1 MSKTDSLNII
11 TDERA
16 LDTDNFSLC
25 GDYSAIGIDRSLNRF
40 YVTYDR
46 ILFRKL
52 PEVIQTI
59 LEANGFAH
67 NFENML
73 SCLERL
79 RFGIR
84 SEHSGDSVKRGS
96 PCLVIRFPDKKKI
109 GALLS
114 SFYKEVN
121 KYEDIIASY
130 QADNITSGKKNRRE
144 LEVELKRLRE
154 ENAELKK
161 KNTELMQ
168 MVAHLQSAHEHALT
182 AGNSMPSD
190 MSFARAKE
198 IIAKD
203 RCVVLR
209 CRNKTQRV
217 PLSMLDAMPEKEQM
231 CLALFDKDNKISK
244 VFVYGEGSKAIPKT
258 ICSVLHIKGDRIKL
272 RDRLSRRVYLF
283 AVKSDEEREKLGRV
297 VRGSSV
303 IASMWKGHVFNL
315 EMITPAVD
323 GLFEDL
329 MHERVIRAGIDL
341 RIVDDDEREAQKWT
355 S

>member
-1 MSKTDSLNII
+1 MGRADSLNII

-16 LDTDNFSLC
+16 LDKDSFSLC
-25 GDYSAIGIDRSLNRF
+25 GDYSAVGIDRELNRF

-59 LEANGFAH
+59 LEANGFVH

-79 RFGIR
+79 CFGIR
-84 SEHSGDSVKRGS
+84 SEHGDDSVQRGS

-109 GALLS
+109 GALLNN
-114 SFYKEVN
+114 FYKEVN

-130 QADNITSGKKNRRE
+130 QADNMSGNKKDRRE
-144 LEVELKRLRE
+144 LENELKKLQE
-154 ENAELKK
+154 ENAALKK
-161 KNTELMQ
+161 KNSELMQ

-182 AGNSMPSD
+182 TSNSMPSD

-198 IIAKD
+198 IITKE
-203 RCVVLR
+203 CCLVLR
-209 CRNKTQRV
+209 CRDKTHRV
-217 PLSMLDAMPEKEQM
+217 PLNLLNALPEKEQL
-231 CLALFDKDNKISK
+231 CLAIFNKDNKISK
-244 VFVYGEGSKAIPKT
+244 VFVYGEGSKIIPKT
-258 ICSVLHIKGDRIKL
+258 VCAVLHIKGDRIKL

-283 AVKSDEEREKLGRV
+283 NVKSDEERERLGQV
-297 VRGSSV
+297 ARGSSV
-303 IASMWKGHVFNL
+303 IASLWKRHVVSL
-315 EMITPAVD
+315 EMLTPATD
-323 GLFEDL
+323 ALFEEL
-329 MHERVIRAGIDL
+329 MHERVMRAGIDL
-341 RIVDDDEREAQKWT
+341 QITADDEQEERAWK

>member
-1 MSKTDSLNII
+1 MGKADSLNII

-25 GDYSAIGIDRSLNRF
+25 GDYSAIGIDRDLNRF

-59 LEANGFAH
+59 LEANGFVH

-84 SEHSGDSVKRGS
+84 SEHRGDSVRRGS

-109 GALLS
+109 GALLNN
-114 SFYKEVN
+114 FYKEVN

-130 QADNITSGKKNRRE
+130 QADNISSNKKNRRE
-144 LEVELKRLRE
+144 LEVELKKLRE

-161 KNTELMQ
+161 KNTDLIQ

-190 MSFARAKE
+190 MAFARAKE

-203 RCVVLR
+203 RCLVLR
-209 CRNKTQRV
+209 CRNKTHRV
-217 PLSMLDAMPEKEQM
+217 PLSMLDALPEKEQM
-231 CLALFDKDNKISK
+231 CLAIFDKDNKISK
-244 VFVYGEGSKAIPKT
+244 VFVYGEGSKIIPKT
-258 ICSVLHIKGDRIKL
+258 VCIVLHIKGDRIKL
-272 RDRLSRRVYLF
+272 RDRFSRRVYLF
-283 AVKSDEEREKLGRV
+283 TVRSDKEREQLGQV

-303 IASMWKGHVFNL
+303 IASLWKKQIFNL
-315 EMITPAVD
+315 EMLMPAID
-323 GLFEDL
+323 TLFEEL

-341 RIVDDDEREAQKWT
+341 HISDDDEREEKAWK